1 LVDSITI
8 VISKIKIN
16 AIFINRISVPSSYE
30 VVFSGLKLAFGIKF
44 WSLKVGCPLKGI
56 CDTKVLMFDGP
67 VSFPTCAT
75 LTFFANGRQ
84 IHYVRK

>member
-56 CDTKVLMFDGP
+56 CDKFPMFDT
-67 VSFPTCAT
+67 VLYHFNLCYTYSD
-75 LTFFANGRQ
+75 FANEIAADSLR
-84 IHYVRK
+84 